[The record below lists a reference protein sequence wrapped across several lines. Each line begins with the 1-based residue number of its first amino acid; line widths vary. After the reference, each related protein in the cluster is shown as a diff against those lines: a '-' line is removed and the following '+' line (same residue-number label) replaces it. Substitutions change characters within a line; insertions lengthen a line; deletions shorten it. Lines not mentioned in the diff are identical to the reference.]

1 MIDSEK
7 MIGVIDLEETT
18 TPVAEQAEQRAT
30 SEGHDEANS
39 TNLHSTSFNIALLF
53 KPTSGIKALQ
63 CTGVLVLAWESSTNV
78 TC

>member
-7 MIGVIDLEETT
+7 MIGVIDPKET
-18 TPVAEQAEQRAT
+18 VLEQRAT

-39 TNLHSTSFNIALLF
+39 TNLHSTYNIALLV
-53 KPTSGIKALQ
+53 KPTSGIRALR
-63 CTGVLVLAWESSTNV
+63 CTRVLVLAWESSTNV